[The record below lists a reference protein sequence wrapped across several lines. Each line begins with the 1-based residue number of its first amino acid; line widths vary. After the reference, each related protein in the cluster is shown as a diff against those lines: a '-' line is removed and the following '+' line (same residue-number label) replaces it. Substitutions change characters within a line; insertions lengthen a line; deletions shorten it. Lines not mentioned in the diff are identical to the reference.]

1 MQCLLTFENVY
12 ISQVGFIA
20 DIAVPNRALFSYL
33 PDFNIPGL
41 LDTLEQYSRYQV
53 DTIVFTH
60 AANPATAL
68 EPGTQEDIRFT
79 AQYVKVLS

>member
-1 MQCLLTFENVY
+1 MGY
-12 ISQVGFIA
+12 IA
-20 DIAVPNRALFSYL
+20 DLVTPNQVNFFFM

-41 LDTLEQYSRYQV
+41 LNTLEQYSRYQV

-79 AQYVKVLS
+79 AQYVKVFSQEEEMEKAKR